1 MAFECGNLDSTFAA
15 AAGDDPALMREL
27 RDVFAESVERQLDLL
42 RRSRCDANWEMAA
55 QRLKG
60 VAAGFNA
67 DACEQMKSML
77 AKPAIRHK
85 FVAGLETGRPGSEI
99 YRKSGTWRTYHSD
112 SAIVERDGRRYIAV
126 AMANHPSGGRW
137 LSRIIVAMDDLIFS
151 PANIAHDDSPD
162 DHSDAVEAPPVS
174 LTRT

>member
-67 DACEQMKSML
+67 DGLIEL
-77 AKPAIRHK
+77 AEEALSSAPGEPTVIRKIETFHRE
-85 FVAGLETGRPGSEI
+85 FVAE
-99 YRKSGTWRTYHSD
+99 SG
-112 SAIVERDGRRYIAV
+112 
-126 AMANHPSGGRW
+126 
-137 LSRIIVAMDDLIFS
+137 
-151 PANIAHDDSPD
+151 
-162 DHSDAVEAPPVS
+162 
-174 LTRT
+174 